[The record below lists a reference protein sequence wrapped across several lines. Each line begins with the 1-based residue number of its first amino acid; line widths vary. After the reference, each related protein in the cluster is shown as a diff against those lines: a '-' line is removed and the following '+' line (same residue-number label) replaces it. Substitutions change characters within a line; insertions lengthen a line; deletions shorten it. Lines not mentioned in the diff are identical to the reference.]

1 MFMRILFLCRFS
13 VYFNSAHLPI
23 FGKMYLNYKIG
34 ETDIRAS
41 WNIPLSSIPL
51 SKMQWF
57 IIFWD
62 INNHAGYVI
71 LNTKD

>member
-1 MFMRILFLCRFS
+1 MPILFLCRFS

-41 WNIPLSSIPL
+41 
-51 SKMQWF
+51 
-57 IIFWD
+57 
-62 INNHAGYVI
+62 
-71 LNTKD
+71 